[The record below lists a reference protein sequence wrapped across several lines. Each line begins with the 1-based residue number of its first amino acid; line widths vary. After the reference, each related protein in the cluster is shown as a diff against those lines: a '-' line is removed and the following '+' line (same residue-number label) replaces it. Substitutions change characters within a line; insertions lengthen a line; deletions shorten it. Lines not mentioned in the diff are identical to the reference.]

1 MDTIKHYLP
10 LCWFDVNPLDL
21 PESEGFLKFNIAF
34 YGIVQ
39 YFLQT
44 NMTDDPL
51 ESFVEVLA
59 ELVLTLI
66 FIAVMLLFDG
76 KLKIYTQITTAIFF
90 CTNALSLFV
99 IPAMVWLT
107 VTDAALSY
115 YVTSIIV
122 LWFFALITY
131 IFKLALTINTVASL
145 ALASLYFIVVY
156 LGAIGLGQI

>member
-1 MDTIKHYLP
+1 MDAIKHYLP
-10 LCWFDVNPLDL
+10 LCWFDVDILDL
-21 PESEGFLKFNIAF
+21 PESKGFLKLNIAF

-39 YFLQT
+39 YLLQG
-44 NMTDDPL
+44 NMTDDPF

-66 FIAVMLLFDG
+66 FVAITLLFDG
-76 KLKIYTQITTAIFF
+76 KLKVYTQVTTAIFF

-115 YVTSIIV
+115 YVTSIVV
-122 LWFFALITY
+122 LWFFALMTY
-131 IFKLALTINTVASL
+131 IFKSALAINNVASL
-145 ALASLYFIVVY
+145 ALASLYLIVAYV
-156 LGAIGLGQI
+156 GAVGLGQM